1 MPRAPF
7 AVPPHG
13 QKMAEK
19 SVKVGKMLT
28 NELKSWQNVTKS

>member
-7 AVPPHG
+7 AMPRTA
-13 QKMAEK
+13 KKKAEK

-28 NELKSWQNVTKS
+28 NELKS